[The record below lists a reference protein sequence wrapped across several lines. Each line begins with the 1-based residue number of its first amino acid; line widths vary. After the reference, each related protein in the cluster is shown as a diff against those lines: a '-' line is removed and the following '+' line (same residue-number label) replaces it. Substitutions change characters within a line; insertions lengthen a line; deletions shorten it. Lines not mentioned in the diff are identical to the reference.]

1 MQTPVRALLVARLS
15 VMTDESTSPT
25 RQLEHGRSTV
35 QARGWTE
42 VGAATDLDV
51 SATKYSPFDRPELGN
66 WLKNRH
72 HEFDVIVVWRLD
84 RLVRS
89 SKDLANLIAWCEANG
104 KSLVSA
110 TEGFDLGTPF
120 GKAMVAIIA
129 ALAELEAGTLS
140 TRVKDSHTALRK
152 MDRWPGG
159 QPPYG
164 YRIVDH
170 PRAGKTL
177 EIDPVSSKAVR
188 IMGEMTLQGKSQ
200 WEIAARLTTDGL
212 PTPAR
217 YYHKEGVSR
226 KTKVSDVWNQSSV
239 GKILKSP
246 ATQGYKLVGRSV
258 KERRLA
264 RAADGMPIRYTPK
277 GIFTDDEWS
286 QIQEILRDRSRTRER
301 SHGAAP
307 LLGIVYCGG
316 CEHRLYRVVNSN
328 PNGKT
333 YSYYR
338 CVPKD
343 GKPKCPGYTFL
354 ESTTQEILDHLVLD
368 ELSDLPVTER
378 KFIPGEDHT
387 DELEAVTRAMTSI
400 RDEFDLGF
408 YDYEGGQDD
417 YRERLAA
424 LVEKR
429 KLLQSLPQREA
440 QYIEEPTGETY
451 ADAYQR
457 MNPEE
462 RRGLLLKSGIRMY
475 IHSVNPVHCGL
486 YVPGELPD
494 RFNVPKD
501 AYEKNR
507 TERINR
513 PLTPEEQEQA
523 QNPYPE
529 WDRWSWENRKQINY
543 GPGDPDEGRHQ
554 A

>member
-1 MQTPVRALLVARLS
+1 M
-15 VMTDESTSPT
+15 
-25 RQLEHGRSTV
+25 
-35 QARGWTE
+35 
-42 VGAATDLDV
+42 ATDLDV

-89 SKDLANLIAWCEANG
+89 SKDLADLITWCEENG

-164 YRIVDH
+164 YMIVDH

-177 EIDPVSSKAVR
+177 AIDPVTSEAVR
-188 IMGEMTLQGKSQ
+188 IMGEMTIAGKSQ
-200 WEIAARLTTDGL
+200 WEIAAKLTADGF

-217 YYHKEGVSR
+217 YYFKEGTSR
-226 KTKVSDVWNQSSV
+226 KTEVSDVWNQSSV

-246 ATQGYKLVGRSV
+246 ATQGYKLIGRSV

-264 RAADGMPIRYTPK
+264 RGADGMPIRYTPA
-277 GIFTDDEWS
+277 GVFTEAEWT
-286 QIQEILRDRSRTRER
+286 QIQEVLRDRSRTRER

-307 LLGIVYCGG
+307 LLGIVYCDQ
-316 CEHRLYRVVNSN
+316 CEDRLYRVVNSAA
-328 PNGKT
+328 NGKK

-338 CVPKD
+338 CVPKT
-343 GKPKCPGYTFL
+343 GKPKCPGATFL
-354 ESTTQEILDHLVLD
+354 ESWVQELLD
-368 ELSDLPVTER
+368 ETVFEELATLPVTET

-387 DELEAVTRAMTSI
+387 DELEAVDRAMNGI
-400 RDEFDLGF
+400 RDERDVGL
-408 YDYEGGQDD
+408 YDYDGGHDD
-417 YRERLAA
+417 YLERLTA

-429 KLLQSLPQREA
+429 KLLQSLPHREA
-440 QYIEEPTGETY
+440 QYVKEPTGETY
-451 ADAYQR
+451 AEAYGR
-457 MNPEE
+457 MNTEE
-462 RRGLLLKSGIRMY
+462 RRTLLLKAGIKLFIRSMKPTAEFRIHVPVDQLHEALDIPRAAAEKIQTDRME
-475 IHSVNPVHCGL
+475 SAAA
-486 YVPGELPD
+486 
-494 RFNVPKD
+494 R
-501 AYEKNR
+501 R
-507 TERINR
+507 TELEISA
-513 PLTPEEQEQA
+513 PA
-523 QNPYPE
+523 
-529 WDRWSWENRKQINY
+529 
-543 GPGDPDEGRHQ
+543 
-554 A
+554 

>member
-1 MQTPVRALLVARLS
+1 MQTPLRALLVARIS

-25 RQLEHGRSTV
+25 RQLENGRNAA

-42 VGAATDLDV
+42 AGVATDLDV

-89 SKDLANLIAWCEANG
+89 SKDLADLIAWCEANG

-120 GKAMVAIIA
+120 GKTMVAIIA

-140 TRVKDSHTALRK
+140 TRLKDSHSALRK

-164 YRIVDH
+164 YRIVEH

-188 IMGEMTLQGKSQ
+188 LMGEMTIAGKSQ
-200 WEIAARLTTDGL
+200 WEIAAALTDEGF
-212 PTPAR
+212 PTPTR
-217 YYHKEGVSR
+217 HYYKEGASR
-226 KTKVSDVWNQSSV
+226 KTEVSDVWNQSSV

-264 RAADGMPIRYTPK
+264 RGTDGMPIKYCAT
-277 GIFTDDEWS
+277 GIFTDEEWT
-286 QIQEILRDRSRTRER
+286 QIQDRLKTRSRTRER

-307 LLGIVYCGG
+307 LLGVVYCGG
-316 CEHRLYRVVNSN
+316 CKDRLYRVVTSN
-328 PNGKT
+328 PNGRK

-338 CVPKD
+338 CVPKS
-343 GKPKCPGYTFL
+343 GKPKCEGNSFL
-354 ESTTQEILDHLVLD
+354 ESTTQQILDSLVSE
-368 ELSDLPVTER
+368 ELACLPVTER
-378 KFIPGEDHT
+378 TLIPGEDHT
-387 DELEAVTRAMTSI
+387 DELKTIDRSMNSI
-400 RDEFDLGF
+400 RDEKDMGL

-417 YRERLAA
+417 YLERLTV
-424 LVEKR
+424 LVKKR
-429 KLLQSLPQREA
+429 KQLQSLPPRPAE
-440 QYIEEPTGETY
+440 YIDEPTGETY
-451 ADAYQR
+451 ADAYER
-457 MNPEE
+457 MSPEE
-462 RRGLLLKSGIRMY
+462 RRELLLQADIRLY
-475 IHSVNPVHCGL
+475 IHSVDPANCRLHVPEGL
-486 YVPGELPD
+486 PGKL
-494 RFNVPKD
+494 NVSMSK
-501 AYEKNR
+501 
-507 TERINR
+507 
-513 PLTPEEQEQA
+513 
-523 QNPYPE
+523 
-529 WDRWSWENRKQINY
+529 
-543 GPGDPDEGRHQ
+543 
-554 A
+554 

>member
-1 MQTPVRALLVARLS
+1 
-15 VMTDESTSPT
+15 MTDESTSPA

-42 VGAATDLDV
+42 AGAATDLDV
-51 SATKYSPFDRPELGN
+51 SATKYSPFDRPELGH
-66 WLKNRH
+66 WLKNRA

-89 SKDLANLIAWCEANG
+89 SKDLADLIAWCEDNG

-170 PRAGKTL
+170 QRAGKTL

-188 IMGEMTLQGKSQ
+188 IMGEMTLAGKSQ
-200 WEIAARLTTDGL
+200 WEIAARLTADGL

-226 KTKVSDVWNQSSV
+226 KTEVSDVWNQSSV

-264 RAADGMPIRYTPK
+264 RGADGMPIRYTPK
-277 GIFTDDEWS
+277 GIFTDEEWA
-286 QIQEILRDRSRTRER
+286 QIQEVLKSRSRTRER

-307 LLGIVYCGG
+307 LLGIVFCGN
-316 CEHRLYRVVNSN
+316 CENRLYRVVNSN
-328 PNGKT
+328 PNGKK

-338 CVPKD
+338 CVPKA
-343 GKPKCPGYTFL
+343 GKPRCEGYSFL
-354 ESTTQEILDHLVLD
+354 ETDTQEILDESVFEELVY
-368 ELSDLPVTER
+368 LPVTER
-378 KFIPGEDHT
+378 RFVPGEDHT
-387 DELEAVTRAMTSI
+387 DELEAVTRAMTNI
-400 RDEFDLGF
+400 RDEFDLSL
-408 YDYEGGQDD
+408 YDYDGGQDD

-429 KLLQSLPQREA
+429 KLLQSLPHRPAE
-440 QYIEEPTGETY
+440 YIDEPTGETY

-457 MNPEE
+457 MNLEE
-462 RRGLLLKSGIRMY
+462 RRALLLKADIRLY
-475 IHSVNPVHCGL
+475 IHSVKPVNYRLH
-486 YVPGELPD
+486 VPPDLPGK
-494 RFNVPKD
+494 FNVPQD
-501 AYEKNR
+501 VYENRR
-507 TERINR
+507 TEWINR
-513 PLTPEEQEQA
+513 PLTPEEAELS
-523 QNPYPE
+523 QNPHPE
-529 WDRWSWENRKQINY
+529 WDKLAWENLDKARKNK
-543 GPGDPDEGRHQ
+543 
-554 A
+554 

>member
-1 MQTPVRALLVARLS
+1 MSTAPPLRALLVARLS

-25 RQLEHGRSTV
+25 RQLEHGRNAM

-42 VGAATDLDV
+42 AGIATDLDV

-72 HEFDVIVVWRLD
+72 HEFDAIVVWRLD

-89 SKDLANLIAWCEANG
+89 SKDLADLIAWCEANG
-104 KSLVSA
+104 KTLVSA
-110 TEGFDLGTPF
+110 TEGFDLSTPF

-140 TRVKDSHTALRK
+140 TRVKDSHNALRK

-164 YRIVDH
+164 YKIVDH

-177 EIDPVSSKAVR
+177 EIDPVSSQAVR
-188 IMGEMTLQGKSQ
+188 IMGEMTLAGKSQ
-200 WEIAARLTTDGL
+200 WEIAARLTADGF

-246 ATQGYKLVGRSV
+246 ATQGYKLIGRSV

-264 RAADGMPIRYTPK
+264 RGADGMPIRYTPK
-277 GIFTDDEWS
+277 GIFTDEEWT
-286 QIQEILRDRSRTRER
+286 QIQEVLKARSRTRER

-307 LLGIVYCGG
+307 LLGIVYCAG
-316 CEHRLYRVVNSN
+316 CGDRLYRVVNTHS
-328 PNGKT
+328 NGKK

-338 CVPKD
+338 CVPKS
-343 GKPKCPGYTFL
+343 GKPKCEGSTFL
-354 ESTTQEILDHLVLD
+354 ESEIQETVDSRVYDNLKA
-368 ELSDLPVTER
+368 LPVTER

-387 DELEAVTRAMTSI
+387 DELQAVSRAMTTI
-400 RDEFDLGF
+400 RDEYDLGL
-408 YDYEGGQDD
+408 YDYDGGQSE
-417 YRERLAA
+417 YQERLAA

-429 KLLQSLPQREA
+429 KLLESLPHREP
-440 QYIEEPTGETY
+440 QYVDEPTGETY
-451 ADAYQR
+451 AEAYER

-462 RRGLLLKSGIRMY
+462 RRALLMKAGIR
-475 IHSVNPVHCGL
+475 L
-486 YVPGELPD
+486 YVRKLGENGRYAHLIVPEEFPD
-494 RFNVPKD
+494 TFNVPREEYYKRFQ
-501 AYEKNR
+501 EWVQ
-507 TERINR
+507 R
-513 PLTPEEQEQA
+513 PLTPEEEEEA
-523 QNPYPE
+523 RNPYPE
-529 WDRWSWENRKQINY
+529 WDKLAWEL
-543 GPGDPDEGRHQ
+543 RHEYRGKK
-554 A
+554 